1 MNIENNKISGRQLG
15 RMIFYDFFALPTLVL
30 PGMLAKAVGMDGFFA
45 LAAGCVAG
53 YALLLLVLVQVRKMH
68 KKGQDYFAYLL
79 DHFGRLL
86 TVIILIVYLLTALF
100 GAAYGLRLLCGI
112 SRQYLIGDIPAWLV
126 LAVLAVLAVYG
137 LCTGLESRGRMYEL
151 VFWFVLLPLL
161 FLFFLA
167 ANNVEPDRW
176 VPVFRAEGV
185 QLLKNSYL
193 VFAFFMS
200 SAFLPMLVEGVSEHA
215 NVVRAVKQGFAF
227 SVCVNLAL
235 FLVLTGIFGAP
246 TVGTMRE
253 AVLTLTAMVKVPG
266 GFLER
271 QDALLCGIWLVS
283 MFAFVEN
290 ALYFAVWCL
299 KKMGRKNENGWL
311 LPGAG
316 AFVYVLAMCMYRS
329 GRFVSQL
336 TRIYARTLV
345 PVLVGIML
353 VAYILSVWR
362 SKKIP
367 AQKNTTRSGERSGGK
382 EEKP

>member
-1 MNIENNKISGRQLG
+1 M
-15 RMIFYDFFALPTLVL
+15 
-30 PGMLAKAVGMDGFFA
+30 
-45 LAAGCVAG
+45 
-53 YALLLLVLVQVRKMH
+53 
-68 KKGQDYFAYLL
+68 
-79 DHFGRLL
+79 
-86 TVIILIVYLLTALF
+86 
-100 GAAYGLRLLCGI
+100 
-112 SRQYLIGDIPAWLV
+112 
-126 LAVLAVLAVYG
+126 
-137 LCTGLESRGRMYEL
+137 
-151 VFWFVLLPLL
+151 
-161 FLFFLA
+161 
-167 ANNVEPDRW
+167 
-176 VPVFRAEGV
+176 
-185 QLLKNSYL
+185 
-193 VFAFFMS
+193 
-200 SAFLPMLVEGVSEHA
+200 
-215 NVVRAVKQGFAF
+215 
-227 SVCVNLAL
+227 NLAL